1 MRGKVWSI
9 LLSAAIFASS
19 VNNVMIGETDTKEAE
34 RTKPKVALEEN
45 RHSIE
50 KVTPENGMKE
60 KSELS
65 IDESKNMQETAFLP
79 VWFAARNESYLER
92 KGYFYIYVRKKGEPI
107 DKGHW
112 YRLNMSV
119 DSLSAQKS
127 QKIDWKMTYLGNMP
141 VSKKD

>member
-65 IDESKNMQETAFLP
+65 IDESKNMWRERGISIFMS
-79 VWFAARNESYLER
+79 VR
-92 KGYFYIYVRKKGEPI
+92 KGNRSIKAIGT
-107 DKGHW
+107 G
-112 YRLNMSV
+112 
-119 DSLSAQKS
+119 
-127 QKIDWKMTYLGNMP
+127 
-141 VSKKD
+141 